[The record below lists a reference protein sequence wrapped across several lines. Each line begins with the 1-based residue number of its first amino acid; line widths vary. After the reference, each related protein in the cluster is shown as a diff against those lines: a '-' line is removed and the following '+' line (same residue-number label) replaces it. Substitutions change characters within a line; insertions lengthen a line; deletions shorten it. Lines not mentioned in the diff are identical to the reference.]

1 MKRLI
6 TMVLLAGIAVAAW
19 AQPALDGKI
28 AEGEYAVVQ
37 TKDGFT
43 LAARLSADGTTL
55 NVAVSTA
62 TQGWIAIGIGTLK
75 MNGSF
80 MIMGYVAD
88 GKPFVSYELGK
99 GYSHS
104 PTPAPGAS
112 ATVVES
118 GGTTTLE
125 VELPA
130 KDFVKSGMLQTIAAS
145 GSKDDFRSK
154 HSTRT
159 ALELKL

>member
-6 TMVLLAGIAVAAW
+6 TLVLLAGIAAAAW

-28 AEGEYAVVQ
+28 AEGEYSAVR

-43 LAARLSADGTTL
+43 LAASLSADGATL
-55 NVAVSTA
+55 SVAVSGA

-125 VELPA
+125 VALPA
-130 KDFVKSGMLQTIAAS
+130 ADFVKNGVLQTIVAS
-145 GSKDDFRSK
+145 GAKDDFRSK